1 MNFKLDNHVITAEA
15 TRQAAAVVALRYLRI
30 AFAWVEPFIRT
41 AIARAQADDHSPNEA
56 LRGLIIT
63 DGEID
68 AHLNRQPMIS
78 PWRANSTGQL
88 SLPNFDDQ
96 PAASPIT
103 RLARI
108 YNLTP
113 IDCAIFTLAAAP
125 EFDRRYERLYA
136 YLQDDVS
143 QRRPTVNLMM
153 NLLGDDAE
161 TRFAV
166 RQRLLA
172 DQPLRRHR
180 LIECAPEAGQPN
192 ASFLAHHLRI
202 DARMTAFLLGDETPD
217 ERLTGIITRLLP
229 DSLPIP
235 VPEDTGKVIGR
246 AVWDS
251 ALLYMRG
258 VEGIGRRA
266 LAAAACVEY
275 DQPLVGVD
283 LAKLAA
289 LGVPLMQ
296 TWPLAMR
303 EAMLAEAGILLHG
316 WDSIL
321 DETTGQPP
329 EDLWNALIVYPAVV
343 FICGKSAW
351 EPLDEGRIRRLLRLS
366 FDLPNDAERERLW
379 DVALARLDAEERPK
393 PQITFEELAQIANKF
408 RFTPAQIA
416 RAANTAADLAA
427 TRGDSISAL
436 DLLGG
441 AQAHSSLK
449 LGRLAKQVVARH
461 VWEDLILPPDRLEQL
476 HELRTRAEH
485 THIVSDEWGFK
496 RKVAPRP
503 GISALFA
510 GESGTGKTMSAEVI
524 ANDLGLVMYRIDLS
538 AVVSKY
544 IGETEKNLAVIFEE
558 AHASNAILFFDEAD
572 ALFGK
577 RSEVKDAHD
586 RYANIETAYLL
597 QQIEDYDGIA
607 ILATNLRQNLDEA
620 FSRRLDFVVDFPF
633 PEPEYRQRI
642 WEVHFPANAPLSPEV
657 NLRELAERYP
667 LAGGNIRNAALA
679 SAYLAAADGRIITM
693 RHIRHAIRREH
704 QKMGR
709 LVD

>member
-1 MNFKLDNHVITAEA
+1 MNLKLDS
-15 TRQAAAVVALRYLRI
+15 QARTSQNDNLQRLQTV
-30 AFAWVEPFIRT
+30 FAWVEPFIRA

-63 DGEID
+63 DSEID
-68 AHLNRQPMIS
+68 AHLSGQPLTS
-78 PWRANSTGQL
+78 PWRSNGTNQL
-88 SLPNFDDQ
+88 SLPRFDQQ
-96 PAASPIT
+96 PDSPIAH
-103 RLARI
+103 LAHI
-108 YNLTP
+108 YDLTS
-113 IDCAIFTLAAAP
+113 IDCAILTLVAAP

-153 NLLGDDAE
+153 NLLGDDAQ

-166 RQRLLA
+166 RQRLLI
-172 DQPLRRHR
+172 DQPLRRFR
-180 LIECAPEAGQPN
+180 LIECAPENGQPS
-192 ASFLAHHLRI
+192 AGFLAHPLRI
-202 DARMTAFLLGDETPD
+202 DARMAGFLLGDDTPD
-217 ERLTGIITRLLP
+217 ARLQGAVARLLP
-229 DSLPIP
+229 DTLPIP
-235 VPEDTGKVIGR
+235 LPDETGKVIGR

-258 VEGIGRRA
+258 AEGIGRRA
-266 LAAAACVEY
+266 LAAAACAEY
-275 DQPLVGVD
+275 DQPLLGVH
-283 LAKLAA
+283 LAKLAT
-289 LGVPLMQ
+289 LDIPLAQ
-296 TWPLAMR
+296 TWPLALR
-303 EAMLAEAGILLHG
+303 EAALAEAGILLHG

-329 EDLWNALIVYPAVV
+329 TDLWNALIVYPAVV
-343 FICGKSAW
+343 FICGKGAW
-351 EPLDEGRIRRLLRLS
+351 EPPDEGRIRRLLRLT
-366 FDLPNDAERERLW
+366 FEMPNFAERERLW
-379 DVALARLDAEERPK
+379 EVALARLDEEERPK
-393 PQITFEELAQIANKF
+393 PQIALEELALIANKF

-427 TRGDSISAL
+427 TRGDSIRAA

-449 LGRLAKQVVARH
+449 LGRLAKQVTARH
-461 VWEDLILPPDRLEQL
+461 TWEDLILPPDRLQQL

-485 THIVSDEWGFK
+485 AHIVSDEWGFK

-544 IGETEKNLAVIFEE
+544 IGETEKNLSVIFEE

-620 FSRRLDFVVDFPF
+620 FTRRLDFVVDFPF

-642 WEVHFPANAPLSPEV
+642 WEVHFPLDAPLSSDV
-657 NLRELAERYP
+657 NLKELAERYP

-679 SAYLAAADGRIITM
+679 SAYLAAADGRVITM